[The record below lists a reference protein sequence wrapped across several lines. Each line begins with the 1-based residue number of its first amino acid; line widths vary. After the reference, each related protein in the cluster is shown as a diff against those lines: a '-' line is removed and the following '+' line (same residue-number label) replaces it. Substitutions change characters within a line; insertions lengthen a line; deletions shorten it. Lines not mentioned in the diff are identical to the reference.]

1 VGEVDV
7 IEPAYLAT
15 LRRRYRPELVI
26 AMVQLEQVAP
36 GWWPTQIELAEQ
48 LGTEPGTLK
57 GALAR
62 LRADDLLRTT
72 VMGRNG
78 GTWVWWVKRS
88 ETDQPRPE
96 DEPAWRFR
104 DMGTNAVTRIPVS
117 RRWEWA
123 AAREIPKATMQSF
136 IHGYQ
141 LTLRNRWRV
150 MSTPWDETGQRIR
163 EAPAP

>member
-1 VGEVDV
+1 MGAVDV

-36 GWWPTQIELAEQ
+36 GWWLTQIELAEQ
-48 LGTEPGTLK
+48 LGTERRTFTE
-57 GALAR
+57 ALTR
-62 LRADDLLRTT
+62 LRAADLIRTT

-78 GTWVWWVKRS
+78 GTWIWWVKRS
-88 ETDQPRPE
+88 ETDQPRPQ

-104 DMGTNAVTRIPVS
+104 DMEADTVIRIPVS

-141 LTLRNRWRV
+141 LVLRKRWRV
-150 MSTPWDETGQRIR
+150 VSTPWDEVGQSR
-163 EAPAP
+163 